1 MQQVTLDQSLIDS
14 NANTQLLNKQEY
26 PSSSQQVF
34 VENKRGYQEPSP
46 VKRPT
51 ETEWESD
58 GVYKQKIDKMI
69 ARSLTYESIGDEEDY
84 KLKLEQ
90 LVAQKWALKANG
102 SALNPDELSDFFRD
116 NAELRNDDSLF

>member
-1 MQQVTLDQSLIDS
+1 M
-14 NANTQLLNKQEY
+14 
-26 PSSSQQVF
+26 
-34 VENKRGYQEPSP
+34 
-46 VKRPT
+46 KRPT

-58 GVYKQKIDKMI
+58 GVYKQKMDKMI